1 MNQKKEFLTEENYE
15 QGKKKLKTIIIV
27 ILTVGLLLGGGL
39 IITGIIKT
47 NNAKADI
54 AETESKRTES
64 DVQAE
69 IDEIDTKIT
78 NIETEINNLNLE
90 KKRLSNEQS
99 KIFQEDRG
107 FSDRYY
113 AKDEEIEI
121 KKQEITAK
129 ENEKRKLE
137 SSKTDL
143 ETELWKMQSGFND
156 TKNKISTSKYVS
168 FYMFGG
174 FIIVATCMISFF
186 LFTILKRREI
196 AAFTVQQTMPLAQ
209 EGIEKMS
216 PTIGNA
222 VETIGKDVAKGIKEG
237 INEAD
242 SNKK

>member
-1 MNQKKEFLTEENYE
+1 
-15 QGKKKLKTIIIV
+15 
-27 ILTVGLLLGGGL
+27 
-39 IITGIIKT
+39 
-47 NNAKADI
+47 
-54 AETESKRTES
+54 
-64 DVQAE
+64 
-69 IDEIDTKIT
+69 
-78 NIETEINNLNLE
+78 
-90 KKRLSNEQS
+90 
-99 KIFQEDRG
+99 
-107 FSDRYY
+107 
-113 AKDEEIEI
+113 
-121 KKQEITAK
+121 
-129 ENEKRKLE
+129 
-137 SSKTDL
+137 
-143 ETELWKMQSGFND
+143 MQSGFND